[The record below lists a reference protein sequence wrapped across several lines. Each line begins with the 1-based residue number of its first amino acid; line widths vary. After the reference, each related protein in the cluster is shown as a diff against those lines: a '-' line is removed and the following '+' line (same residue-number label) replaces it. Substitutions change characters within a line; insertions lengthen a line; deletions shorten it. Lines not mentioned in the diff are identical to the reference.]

1 MQQNVEFLKKWW
13 WRWIQHWWT
22 HHVPVYLCTNH
33 VGVHKRMFLVRN
45 PALFGWELRLRSDTQ
60 FLARD
65 PINVIQCL
73 RGEGRQWTS
82 SRGPIVLNYDRH
94 RQLLQ
99 GLSWVLPF
107 DSMIMMVF
115 LFKVLI
121 SIIRNFQQLWSPFT
135 LLGKPFWKFLIQCFL
150 NCLCILS

>member
-1 MQQNVEFLKKWW
+1 MLNDRLKCNK
-13 WRWIQHWWT
+13 ICGIFEEMMMT
-22 HHVPVYLCTNH
+22 MNPTLMNSPCSCYLCTNH

-121 SIIRNFQQLWSPFT
+121 SIIRNFQQL
-135 LLGKPFWKFLIQCFL
+135 
-150 NCLCILS
+150 